1 MNKKSLLS
9 FLGIITKSG
18 NAVFGNDNVQYRSLK
33 NEISLIVTACDISEN
48 SLDKL
53 KNSSLGVEIKR
64 LPVTKDEI
72 LSATGN
78 YAAIIGVKNKELAEK
93 LKILINFVESN

>member
-48 SLDKL
+48 SLNYECWVPGFIPGIFVFSILDFICTLFIGQYQKL
-53 KNSSLGVEIKR
+53 LLNN
-64 LPVTKDEI
+64 I
-72 LSATGN
+72 L
-78 YAAIIGVKNKELAEK
+78 KKE
-93 LKILINFVESN
+93 VC